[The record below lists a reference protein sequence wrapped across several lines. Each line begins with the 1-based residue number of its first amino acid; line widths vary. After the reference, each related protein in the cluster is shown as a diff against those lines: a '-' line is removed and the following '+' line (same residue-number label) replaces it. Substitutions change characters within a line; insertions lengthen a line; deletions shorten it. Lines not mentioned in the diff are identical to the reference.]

1 MKTTSNLKDTI
12 ATSAVLI
19 VAVAGIFGAAFNSND
34 ARADSKAAVAA
45 ITMEPIVISASRMD
59 TAALDTIVIT
69 ASRTN

>member
-1 MKTTSNLKDTI
+1 MKTTSNLKDTV

-19 VAVAGIFGAAFNSND
+19 VTVAAIFGAAFNSND
-34 ARADSKAAVAA
+34 ARADSNAVVTTIA
-45 ITMEPIVISASRMD
+45 MEPIVVSASRMD